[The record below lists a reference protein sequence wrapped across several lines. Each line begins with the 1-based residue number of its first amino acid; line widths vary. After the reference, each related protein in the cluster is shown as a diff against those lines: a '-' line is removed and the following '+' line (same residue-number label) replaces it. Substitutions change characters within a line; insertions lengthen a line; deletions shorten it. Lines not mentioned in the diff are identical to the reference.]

1 MCLRAEEGA
10 VIADKTVL
18 KMMREMGIRCGIRRE
33 TAYHRYNSY
42 RGVVGRTFENV
53 IARDFDAGLATPI
66 WTIPGGTAP
75 PP

>member
-42 RGVVGRTFENV
+42 RASSAGRSRT
-53 IARDFDAGLATPI
+53 
-66 WTIPGGTAP
+66 
-75 PP
+75 

>member
-33 TAYHRYNSY
+33 TAYHVSVNIIFTISTNAFSPIAPTRIRRIRQ
-42 RGVVGRTFENV
+42 RGCAAFG
-53 IARDFDAGLATPI
+53 A
-66 WTIPGGTAP
+66 
-75 PP
+75 